1 MKTLFL
7 ICCLFFVVSNALAD
21 REVYLS
27 LDKTQE
33 KIETLSVSA
42 TVIKR
47 REIEESRVETLG
59 ELLANETSIFYGN
72 YGPGI
77 KSSFISLRGA
87 ASSSRVLVLI
97 DGRRIYTLDS
107 NSANLAAIPVSNIE
121 RVEIIRGA
129 AATIYGTGAFGG
141 VINVITKKAD
151 YKTPLLSGNF
161 SYGSFN
167 TYSTDITGSY
177 KTNKFAI
184 LALISSLRSDG
195 YRKNSE
201 YVGYNAFFSGQGDI
215 GDKSKF
221 SIAGSYYTNKFGLP
235 GVETDVIQPN
245 LTAEDINV
253 SKYAKIDYD
262 LNISEDSSLKIS
274 GYASGDIYEDKED
287 RRADYYYKNISET
300 YGLQSLFHF
309 NDIFLLGIETW
320 QDKYKNK
327 KFLSGDFYD
336 SSYNRTQD
344 NYAAYAQLNYSLG
357 KFNFVPG
364 ARGTHNSKFGSI
376 FTPSLAVIYGV
387 DDNIKLS
394 GTTGKVWRA
403 PTFIDLYYPG
413 WSNPNLKPEK
423 GISSDLGIEYSKTK
437 TRLSVTGYYITTN
450 DLIVSLKNVGK
461 TKQYGV
467 EFETSYIF
475 SSKAQCKANYT
486 YLEAKDITDKTDE
499 KTLKYAPKHSI
510 NCTLTFKP
518 IDKLNLS
525 VIATYKDRYI
535 GTKAGS
541 YTGESVNMSSYIT
554 LDLNLSY
561 ELNDN
566 FSFWVKVFNI
576 TDSKYQIVDGY
587 PMPGV
592 AVYGSVGVKL
602 WK

>member
-1 MKTLFL
+1 
-7 ICCLFFVVSNALAD
+7 
-21 REVYLS
+21 
-27 LDKTQE
+27 
-33 KIETLSVSA
+33 
-42 TVIKR
+42 
-47 REIEESRVETLG
+47 
-59 ELLANETSIFYGN
+59 
-72 YGPGI
+72 
-77 KSSFISLRGA
+77 
-87 ASSSRVLVLI
+87 
-97 DGRRIYTLDS
+97 
-107 NSANLAAIPVSNIE
+107 
-121 RVEIIRGA
+121 
-129 AATIYGTGAFGG
+129 
-141 VINVITKKAD
+141 
-151 YKTPLLSGNF
+151 
-161 SYGSFN
+161 
-167 TYSTDITGSY
+167 
-177 KTNKFAI
+177 
-184 LALISSLRSDG
+184 
-195 YRKNSE
+195 
-201 YVGYNAFFSGQGDI
+201 
-215 GDKSKF
+215 
-221 SIAGSYYTNKFGLP
+221 
-235 GVETDVIQPN
+235 
-245 LTAEDINV
+245 
-253 SKYAKIDYD
+253 

-364 ARGTHNSKFGSI
+364 SRGTHNSKFGSI

>member
-7 ICCLFFVVSNALAD
+7 ICCLFFVVSNALAN

-215 GDKSKF
+215 GGKSKF
-221 SIAGSYYTNKFGLP
+221 SITGSYYINKFGLP

-437 TRLSVTGYYITTN
+437 TRLSVTGYYITIN

-535 GTKAGS
+535 GAKAGS

-587 PMPGV
+587 PMTGV